1 MRKIYTLL
9 ISSTGMI
16 LCACGTGTSA
26 TTATENYGQVVSI
39 SQQNLQSFTMNG
51 NSVSYSSPEGLGQL
65 FSTLAYFPNDISQES
80 VAAYNNSS
88 AVSLYNYNPQ
98 HNLISDRLNPSFPVE
113 SVSAYNIEYMTQNV
127 NTTTSQKVSGLVVVP
142 NMKNGSQIK
151 GVVLYFHPTS
161 FGKNQVPSCLGAP
174 INGYPQISANI
185 PTYCNLATLDGTG
198 ASYFLNIAGVFAAN
212 GYIVMAPD
220 YLGQGVDTNGLHPYK
235 VYPAQDSL
243 SGLNIIPAMRQI
255 LQTKYGI
262 SNSQSFGLYIT
273 GYSEGGAY
281 ALYASKMAQTEAAS
295 LLSSNNIQLKISTPY
310 EGSYSLVDQENFAL
324 DDNSDGLFNCADN
337 IDLAYQCGESSMMNG
352 NNISTA
358 VSSMNKWRV
367 VSSPAAS
374 QLKPAMNAYILSPM
388 MYYGFNNS
396 YDAIYNAMPLAFWQ
410 FYMGQDQTNLYNILV
425 NPALTGN
432 DIAGSIIQNAV
443 LNLGYNKIVTPT
455 INTYGSQ
462 GQSLYSFPRGQYGV
476 NNAGSLF
483 MSNTIT
489 TNPMFQNNFTN
500 AMTYNWSTNSP
511 IHFISL
517 DYDSIVTSINT
528 RQAYSCMKTGNSFA
542 GVPNNMVASSG
553 ICSASASS
561 NMVESTI
568 VPNLQVTNN
577 ESQLNPITY
586 PNGIAKFWTTQ
597 GQNSKFSYTGMAP
610 FDHIEI
616 FYLGNMIAL
625 CTFENMR
632 NNGTNSS
639 HCPSGFN

>member
-1 MRKIYTLL
+1 M
-9 ISSTGMI
+9 
-16 LCACGTGTSA
+16 SA
-26 TTATENYGQVVSI
+26 AAENYGQVVSI

-65 FSTLAYFPNDISQES
+65 VSTLGYFPNDISQES
-80 VAAYNNSS
+80 VAAYNNNS
-88 AVSLYNYNPQ
+88 AVTLYNYNPQ
-98 HNLISDRLNPSFPVE
+98 QNLISDRQNQSFPVE
-113 SVSAYNIEYMTQNV
+113 SISAYNIEYMTQNV
-127 NTTTSQKVSGLVVVP
+127 NTTKSQKVSGLVIVP
-142 NMKNGSQIK
+142 NMKNSAQIK

-174 INGYPQISANI
+174 INGYPQISSNTPA
-185 PTYCNLATLDGTG
+185 YCNLAMLDGTG
-198 ASYFLNIAGVFAAN
+198 ASYFINIAGIFASN

-220 YLGQGVDTNGLHPYK
+220 YLGQGVDSNGLHPYK
-235 VYPAQDSL
+235 VYPTQDSL
-243 SGLNIIPAMRQI
+243 SGLNMIPATRQI

-262 SNSQSFGLYIT
+262 SNSQSLSLYIT

-281 ALYASKMAQTEAAS
+281 ALYASKMAQTQAAS
-295 LLSSNNIQLKISTPY
+295 LLSTNNLQLKISTPY

-324 DDNSDGLFNCADN
+324 DDNSDGLFNCTDS
-337 IDLAYQCGESSMMNG
+337 IDLSYQCGEDSMMNG
-352 NNISTA
+352 NNISAA

-410 FYMGQDQTNLYNILV
+410 FYMVQEQVNLYNILV
-425 NPALTGN
+425 NPTLTGN
-432 DIAGSIIQNAV
+432 EIAGSIIQNAV

-476 NNAGSLF
+476 DNAGSLF
-483 MSNTIT
+483 MNNTIT
-489 TNPMFQNNFTN
+489 TNPMFQSNFIN
-500 AMTYNWSTNSP
+500 AMTYNWNTNSP

-528 RQAYSCMKTGNSFA
+528 RQAYSCMKAGHSFA
-542 GVPNNMVASSG
+542 GKPNSMVASSG
-553 ICSASASS
+553 ICSISGSP

-568 VPNLQVTNN
+568 VPNFQVTNN
-577 ESQLNPITY
+577 ESQLNPIAY

-632 NNGTNSS
+632 TNGSNSS
-639 HCPSGFN
+639 YCPKGFN